1 MKPLPANRPDLWSQQ
16 QRACTLK
23 VSRAELERR
32 LGPALVHNEADGLG
46 PRYRWGFQCGCGLE
60 LIIDLP
66 RQPSQTRE
74 AVMWMEHLEV
84 EHALAHLGL
93 SPERVLWRADMQD
106 PLPLEGWAVVRQAD
120 ADNRFDMC
128 VLSIRTHAECLA
140 RLKEEACAYT
150 QSYDVERRGTPPR
163 MAPHRA
169 PEYFVESIAS

>member
-16 QRACTLK
+16 HRACTLR

-32 LGPALVHNEADGLG
+32 LGPALVHDAGDGLG
-46 PRYRWGFQCGCGLE
+46 TRYRWGFQFDCGLE
-60 LIIDLP
+60 VLIDLP
-66 RQPSQTRE
+66 RQSSPSRE
-74 AVMWMEHLEV
+74 AVIWMEYLEV

-93 SPERVLWRADMQD
+93 STNRVLWRADMQD

-128 VLSIRTHAECLA
+128 VLSIRDHAECLA
-140 RLKEEACAYT
+140 RLMEEARAYE

-163 MAPHRA
+163 VAPRRA
-169 PEYFVESIAS
+169 PDYFAESIAS